1 MEIVLFFMHAC
12 FNFHVCDMK
21 EIFTYTVGVSREVFK
36 KFSQKLKK
44 IHGWKPEILRKFL
57 RKTFLIITGKK
68 KRCVR
73 RHVRMH
79 STHVRSNVRMHST
92 HTQT

>member
-1 MEIVLFFMHAC
+1 MEIVLFYMHAC

-44 IHGWKPEILRKFL
+44 ITDGNQKFCENFHGRHFN
-57 RKTFLIITGKK
+57 FHGKK
-68 KRCVR
+68 KALRA
-73 RHVRMH
+73 
-79 STHVRSNVRMHST
+79 
-92 HTQT
+92 

>member
-1 MEIVLFFMHAC
+1 MEIVLFLMHAR
-12 FNFHVCDMK
+12 FDFHVCDMK

-36 KFSQKLKK
+36 KLSQKLKK
-44 IHGWKPEILRKFL
+44 ITDGNQKFCENFHGRHFN
-57 RKTFLIITGKK
+57 FHGKK

-73 RHVRMH
+73 RHVRIH
-79 STHVRSNVRMHST
+79 STHVRSHVHMHNT